1 MSEIINGIDDLSK
14 EALLNLLKDK
24 LKELKSLNKKLDR
37 LQEKYV
43 STLKETKLIQRDRDT
58 FVGIL

>member
-43 STLKETKLIQRDRDT
+43 STLKETKLI
-58 FVGIL
+58 